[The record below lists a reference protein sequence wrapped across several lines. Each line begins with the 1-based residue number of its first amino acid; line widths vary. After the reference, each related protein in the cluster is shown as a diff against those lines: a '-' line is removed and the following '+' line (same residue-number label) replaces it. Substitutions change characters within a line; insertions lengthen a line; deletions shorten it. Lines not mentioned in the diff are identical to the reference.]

1 MSLPEFREEVG
12 DWLHGHYP
20 KGASQTDPASDAAK
34 AWLSTLVG
42 KGWTAPHWPTE
53 YGGAGLDRA
62 HHRVLLEEMAA
73 IGASIP
79 EMQGMGMRLIGPT
92 LLELGTE
99 EQKQRHLIPIARR
112 EIRWCQGYS
121 EPNAGSDLANVQT
134 RAVDN
139 GDHFV
144 VNGQKTWTSGANFA
158 DWIFAI
164 VRTDPDAPKHNGIT
178 FLLMDMHQPGVSVR
192 PIQLI
197 SGSSPFCETFF
208 DNAIARKDDVVGQ
221 LNEGWSVT
229 KRLLQHERSGGLQVR
244 APASPGKRE
253 PGDPVGNLAKKYIGE
268 TDGKIA
274 DPGLREE
281 VLRLRMGQRSL
292 QLTQRRAGEENRSS
306 KTPGD
311 TTSIFKLVGTEFQ
324 QEAAELTCRLMGSQ
338 GYGWEGDAFEK
349 KELSSTREW
358 LRSRAVTIYAGTSEI
373 QLNIIAKRILG
384 LPD

>member
-1 MSLPEFREEVG
+1 MSLPEFREEVRS
-12 DWLHGHYP
+12 WLKSNYP
-20 KGASQTDPASDAAK
+20 KGASQARPDSDAAK
-34 AWLSTLVG
+34 AWLANLIDR
-42 KGWTAPHWPTE
+42 GWTAPHWPTE

-73 IGASIP
+73 LGASIP

-99 EQKQRHLIPIARR
+99 EQKKRHLIPIVRR
-112 EIRWCQGYS
+112 EVRWCQGYS

-164 VRTDPDAPKHNGIT
+164 VRTDPDAPKHNGIS

-208 DNAIARKDDVVGQ
+208 DNAIARKDDVVGR
-221 LNEGWSVT
+221 LNEGWAVT

-244 APASPGKRE
+244 AERPARDRV
-253 PGDPVGNLAKKYIGE
+253 PGDSMGNLAKRYVGE
-268 TDGKIA
+268 KGGKIA
-274 DPGLREE
+274 DEGLREE
-281 VLRLRMGQRSL
+281 VLRLRMGQHSL
-292 QLTQRRAGEENRSS
+292 RLTQRRAAEENRSG
-306 KTPGD
+306 KTPGE

-324 QEAAELTCRLMGSQ
+324 QEAAALTCRLMGTQ
-338 GYGWEGDAFEK
+338 GYGWEGEAFN
-349 KELSSTREW
+349 KEELASTREW